1 MGSSIFV
8 VQWERC
14 DNCGLGK
21 IPGGESYD
29 VEACGVFA
37 VSVYSSARMEEH
49 GFESTLIADVLK
61 AKGKGADGSWL
72 RCTTDDSVYNAVK
85 SISFYWTV
93 TDEASDKHSHASG
106 NCSTTDLTKQP
117 TSMLSIWRPGLQRGT
132 VESET
137 EYNTEHHNNAPL
149 MNRL

>member
-29 VEACGVFA
+29 VEPVVFSRFQSTHQLEA
-37 VSVYSSARMEEH
+37 AEKGCDEAPGESRLQKITVIMARTYQYQLLIRPFVVY
-49 GFESTLIADVLK
+49 T
-61 AKGKGADGSWL
+61 
-72 RCTTDDSVYNAVK
+72 
-85 SISFYWTV
+85 